1 MQQRVLGDLAA
12 IRWRRRSQ
20 QPAKTIQI
28 RCRVRR
34 ANGNASGRAP
44 RPSWRWIVALTGLMF
59 TVPMPVALAD
69 TAETMHVPFPAWID
83 PLLILWF
90 TLTGLT
96 VFYLAWD
103 LFTRTPAMKVMKWG
117 WLLVAL
123 YTGPVAFIVY
133 WLSCREPVS
142 GTHEKFVA
150 PQWKQTVGSTIHCM
164 AGDATGV
171 IVAAAVTSLLHT
183 PMWLD
188 SIVEYIAG
196 FVFGLFIFQA
206 LFMKDMLGGSYIGA
220 VRATVL
226 PEWLSMNGVM
236 AGMIPTMVILMSHD
250 MDAMDPGSMRFW
262 GIMSLATL
270 VGAIPSYPINW
281 WLVKKGLKHGM
292 GTERAL
298 GRGGSPMPE
307 MSAGAQEMEHAGPS
321 PGMNAMDHRRMAHRM
336 GEGNAG
342 SSTPPFNGAGHGES
356 GHGGSGQHNRHVPAS
371 SKVIVSIL
379 SLLVLAIGIVA
390 AGVYGDFSMSAGR
403 MAGQASGQHGR
414 AGMGAHMSPDAAIN
428 SSHR

>member
-1 MQQRVLGDLAA
+1 
-12 IRWRRRSQ
+12 
-20 QPAKTIQI
+20 
-28 RCRVRR
+28 
-34 ANGNASGRAP
+34 
-44 RPSWRWIVALTGLMF
+44 MF
-59 TVPMPVALAD
+59 TVPMPAALAD

-83 PLLILWF
+83 LLLILWF

-96 VFYLAWD
+96 VIYLAWD

-133 WLSCREPVS
+133 WLSCREPVP

-171 IVAAAVTSLLHT
+171 IVAAALTSLLHT

-188 SIVEYIAG
+188 AIVEYIAG

-206 LFMKDMLGGSYIGA
+206 LFMKDMLGGSYVGA

-236 AGMIPTMVILMSHD
+236 AGMIPTMVILMYHD
-250 MDAMDPGSMRFW
+250 MEAMHPGSMRFW

-307 MSAGAQEMEHAGPS
+307 MPASGQQMAHAESS
-321 PGMNAMDHRRMAHRM
+321 PGENAVIHRQMAHRM
-336 GEGNAG
+336 SRAHAG
-342 SSTPPFNGAGHGES
+342 SSTSSSNRTARGES
-356 GHGGSGQHNRHVPAS
+356 GHGGSGEHNSHVPAS

-379 SLLVLAIGIVA
+379 SLLVLGIGIVI

-403 MAGQASGQHGR
+403 MAGQASGQHG
-414 AGMGAHMSPDAAIN
+414 AADMGDHMAPGAVMD